1 MLLNLKIE
9 SQTMYNFT
17 SIKDDITFIYIYLG
31 TSKIWKL
38 KYIWQTITSSSLRGV
53 CGRELSF

>member
-31 TSKIWKL
+31 TSKI
-38 KYIWQTITSSSLRGV
+38 
-53 CGRELSF
+53 